1 MKLTPYSSLGIYKTG
16 KLLSS
21 ANLYSRANVAT
32 KEMNGLLQAGNASNK
47 GGFTAVGRALQK
59 QGSRAGSISPKATGN
74 AAAINAQGEA
84 VLKGILT
91 NPNVVKTVR
100 HHARFGEVLEYRIPG
115 GRGARF
121 TSDGK
126 TFKEFLE

>member
-1 MKLTPYSSLGIYKTG
+1 MRTHYLSLCLFLPTKNGSHPKHNPTYYS
-16 KLLSS
+16 
-21 ANLYSRANVAT
+21 
-32 KEMNGLLQAGNASNK
+32 E
-47 GGFTAVGRALQK
+47 K
-59 QGSRAGSISPKATGN
+59 QREKSPKATEN
-74 AAAINAQGEA
+74 ATAINAQGEA

-115 GRGARF
+115 GQGARF

-126 TFKEFLE
+126 TFIGFF